1 MSQIQPKE
9 GNVFIATYGSL
20 RRNMENFGV
29 NASGN
34 GVFVG
39 KGRTAENYDL
49 YRYMGRAY
57 FPSIS
62 LKHSEGN
69 CPVVVDVFE
78 APEGHDGL
86 KGSYDMLEGYPSFY
100 NRSQIEIV
108 MDSGETLT
116 AWIYHI
122 DEKMGEPIEGGDW
135 CTHKHPS
142 YYENLES
149 GNEET
154 D

>member
-9 GNVFIATYGSL
+9 GNTFIATYGSL

-29 NASGN
+29 NAHGN

-39 KGRTAENYDL
+39 KGQTVENYDL
-49 YRYMGRAY
+49 YRFGRSY
-57 FPSIS
+57 FPSVS
-62 LKHSEGN
+62 LQHSESGK
-69 CPVVVDVFE
+69 PVVVDIFE
-78 APEGHDGL
+78 APEGRTGL
-86 KGSYDMLEGYPSFY
+86 QGSYDMLEGYPNFY
-100 NRSQIEIV
+100 NRSQIEIQL
-108 MDSGETLT
+108 DDGNTLT

-122 DEKMGEPIEGGDW
+122 DEQQDNRVESGDW
-135 CTHKHPS
+135 CTFKHPA
-142 YYENLES
+142 YYEALES